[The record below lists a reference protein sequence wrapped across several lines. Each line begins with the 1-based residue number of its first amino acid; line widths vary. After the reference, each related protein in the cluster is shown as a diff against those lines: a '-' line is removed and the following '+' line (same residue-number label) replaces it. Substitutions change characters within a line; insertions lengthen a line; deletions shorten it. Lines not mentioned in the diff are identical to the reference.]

1 MPDNDLQFLDSRHE
15 IYDANVDRW
24 VENERRLLG
33 GDHVLPELRR
43 FIWETQ
49 AGDAKTPQ
57 MRDEPG
63 AHYAARQGA
72 ATYLNFPE
80 WYVLSMKGHLYR
92 NRPMPG
98 SGLSFGKMGEVRR
111 VRDNSRPT
119 AAELMYYN
127 TDGVGV
133 DGSQWDNFWLGAWCR
148 AAATGHRWILAEA
161 PIERP
166 QNRLAELL
174 GQRPYLVEYAPQQVT
189 NWQFDAGRLSW
200 AIVRI
205 TMRRSVLTAAQTPP
219 GSSTSSLGYLLL
231 VRQGVT
237 DLGARFQAGGW
248 WRFDADKNQLTTGG
262 QGTWQQ
268 TKGDIPM
275 FPLFYER
282 SKGIVPAVTDIPN
295 APVRAV
301 ASTEA
306 KPAMSRP
313 GTTELGQAAV
323 AYMNLS
329 SAADYDAWDAAASVR
344 FLLGVDKEGF
354 NLAAEY
360 FNNGHQAVPVPANEQ
375 GVVPQ
380 VVDGSTG
387 SVTAEVFDKLLGRK
401 LNEAE
406 KLAIQEATGSPDA
419 SGEAKRL
426 GFGELKSPRLANIA
440 SEIEQAQNIAI
451 YFLELRWGNAEPSG
465 SVQWPREFEIV
476 DVVNDVQKFFE
487 LERLSGYR
495 SPTLGT
501 ELMVKAARESG
512 HMTDDEDSEKI
523 KREYESSAQNAE
535 KARAA
540 LATIGADAAAGGGE
554 DDDDD
559 DLDDDATGGG
569 GPPADE

>member
-1 MPDNDLQFLDSRHE
+1 MADNDLQFLDSRHE
-15 IYDANVDRW
+15 VYDACVDRW

-43 FIWETQ
+43 FIWETLPS
-49 AGDAKTPQ
+49 DAKTTD

-63 AHYAARQGA
+63 AHYGARQSGA
-72 ATYLNFPE
+72 VYLNFPE
-80 WYVLSMKGHLYR
+80 WFVLSMKGHLYR

-98 SGLSFGKMGEVRR
+98 GGLSFGSLGEVRR
-111 VRDNSRPT
+111 VRDNARPT
-119 AAELMYYN
+119 PAELLYYN
-127 TDGVGV
+127 ADGVGV
-133 DGSQWDNFWLGAWCR
+133 DGSQWDNFWLTAWCR

-166 QNRLAELL
+166 ENRLAELL
-174 GQRPYLVEYAPQQVT
+174 GQRPYLVEYAPQQIP
-189 NWQFDAGRLSW
+189 NWNIEAGRLSW
-200 AIVRI
+200 AIVRVP
-205 TMRRSVLTAAQTPP
+205 MRRPLVSAASATPGTA
-219 GSSTSSLGYLLL
+219 TSSLGYLLL
-231 VRQGVT
+231 VRNGVT
-237 DLGARFQAGGW
+237 DLGDAFKGGGW
-248 WRFDADKNQLTTGG
+248 WRFDADKNPLPVGG
-262 QGTWQQ
+262 SGTWKM

-282 SKGIVPAVTDIPN
+282 SKGVVPAVTDVPN

-301 ASTEA
+301 ASTDA
-306 KPAMSRP
+306 KPAMSRA
-313 GTTELGQAAV
+313 GTTELGQAAI

-344 FLLGVDKEGF
+344 FLLGVDKDGF
-354 NLAAEY
+354 NLAASY

-375 GVVPQ
+375 GHVPQ

-406 KLAIQEATGSPDA
+406 KLAIQEATGTPDA

-451 YFLELRWGNAEPSG
+451 YFLELRWGNESASG

-476 DVVNDVQKFFE
+476 DVVADVKEFFE

-495 SPTLGT
+495 STTLGT
-501 ELMVKAARESG
+501 QLMVKAARESG
-512 HMTDDEDSEKI
+512 HMTDDAESETI
-523 KREYESSAQNAE
+523 KREYATSAANAE

-540 LATIGADAAAGGGE
+540 LATLSADVADGGDE
-554 DDDDD
+554 E
-559 DLDDDATGGG
+559 DDDATGGG
-569 GPPADE
+569 GAPPASE